1 MRNGLVTSIIPTGF
15 SAKRCVQ
22 GIGIHHGKLPRSL
35 SQYVVRC
42 FNEGKLRFLICTS
55 TLIEGVNTKA
65 KNVVIY
71 DNKIARK
78 KVDYFTFNNI
88 KGRSGRM
95 FQHFVGTVYLF
106 SDPPQPELPFVDFPL
121 LTQED
126 DAPDSLLIQLDHED
140 LTKSAQERLKKY
152 TDGKALPLELI
163 RRNGS
168 IEPAHQVE
176 FADAIRAASPREQKL
191 LTWRGFPNSDELY
204 YICDLIWKHFVR
216 SNRRNAGVSS
226 GRQLTFKIM
235 QLANRLPI
243 ADRILEEMEGDPQYA
258 AEDVNEAVE
267 RVLDFDRTWPG
278 FDFPRYLVAAS
289 NIQEY
294 VLGQRRIQPGN
305 YLSYATLVE
314 CQFRTPV
321 VAALDE
327 YGIPVQVAEKI
338 QDHLGAND
346 DLDEALASL
355 RKLPLDEMELTDF
368 EFDVIRDAQRSL
380 APEESE

>member
-1 MRNGLVTSIIPTGF
+1 
-15 SAKRCVQ
+15 
-22 GIGIHHGKLPRSL
+22 
-35 SQYVVRC
+35 
-42 FNEGKLRFLICTS
+42 
-55 TLIEGVNTKA
+55 
-65 KNVVIY
+65 
-71 DNKIARK
+71 
-78 KVDYFTFNNI
+78 
-88 KGRSGRM
+88 M

-121 LTQED
+121 LTQEA

-140 LTKSAQERLKKY
+140 LTSSARERLRKY
-152 TDGKALPLELI
+152 TDGRALPLELI
-163 RRNGS
+163 RGNGS

-176 FADAIRAASPREQKL
+176 FAEAIRAASPRDQKL

-204 YICDLIWKHFVR
+204 YVCDLIWTHFVR

-226 GRQLTFKIM
+226 GRQLAFKIM
-235 QLANRLPI
+235 QLASRLPI
-243 ADRILEEMEGDPQYA
+243 SDRILAEMESDPQYA
-258 AEDVNEAVE
+258 AEDANEAVE

-289 NIQEY
+289 NIQEH
-294 VLGQRRIQPGN
+294 VLGQRRVRPGN
-305 YLSYATLVE
+305 YLAYATLVE

-338 QDHLGAND
+338 QDHLGAED
-346 DLDEALASL
+346 DLDEALALL
-355 RKLPLDEMELTDF
+355 RKLSLKDIELTAF

-380 APEESE
+380 APEEID